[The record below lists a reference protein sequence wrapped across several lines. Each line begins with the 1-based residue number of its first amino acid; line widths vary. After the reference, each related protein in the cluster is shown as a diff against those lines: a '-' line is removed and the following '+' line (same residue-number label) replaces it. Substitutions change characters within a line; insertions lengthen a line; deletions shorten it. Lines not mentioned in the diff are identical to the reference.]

1 MLKIRCSAVGKIMT
15 PARSKSEVLSKT
27 CKTYIKQ
34 LAIEDYFNRKKEFTS
49 RYTTKGIEKERDSID
64 LVQDTSKWNFLYKN
78 EEQKENDYLTG
89 TPDVVTD
96 KVLLDVKSSWDIF
109 THAEHLLEDELQNKS
124 YYWQMQGYM
133 ALWRRKK
140 SYLIYCLP
148 NTPQH
153 IIEDEV
159 RRAVWNERKIDEDE
173 EIRSHVEHNNIFDD
187 LNVKH
192 RVKKFE
198 VKYNKDDVK
207 KLYEK
212 IEHCREY
219 YQSLINKFDNHIENT

>member
-1 MLKIRCSAVGKIMT
+1 MLKIRCSCLGLIMT

-27 CKTYIKQ
+27 AKTYIKQ
-34 LAIEDYFNRKKEFTS
+34 LAIENFFGRKKEFTS
-49 RYTTKGIEKERDSID
+49 RYLTKGIEQERESID

-89 TPDVVTD
+89 TPDVITD
-96 KVLLDVKSSWDIF
+96 KVLLDVKSSWDVF
-109 THAEHLLEDELQNKS
+109 THAEHLLEDELMNKR

-133 ALWRRKK
+133 ALFRRKK

-148 NTPQH
+148 NTPQD

-173 EIRSHVEHNNIFDD
+173 EIRNHVEHNHIFDD
-187 LNVKH
+187 LNDKH

-198 VKYNKDDVK
+198 VKYNKEDIQK
-207 KLYEK
+207 AYEK
-212 IEHCREY
+212 IGHAREY
-219 YQSLINKFDNHIENT
+219 YESLITKLENHAKES

>member
-1 MLKIRCSAVGKIMT
+1 MLKIRCSALGLIMT

-27 CKTYIKQ
+27 AKTYIKQ
-34 LAIEDYFNRKKEFTS
+34 LAIENYFGRKKEITS
-49 RYTTKGIEKERDSID
+49 RYLTKGIDQERESID

-78 EEQKENDYLTG
+78 EEQRENDYLTG
-89 TPDVVTD
+89 TPDVITD
-96 KVLLDVKSSWDIF
+96 KVLLDVKSSWDVF
-109 THAEHLLEDELQNKS
+109 THAEHLLEDELQNKK

-133 ALWRRKK
+133 ALFRRKK

-148 NTPQH
+148 NTPQD

-173 EIRSHVEHNNIFDD
+173 EIRNHVEHNHIFDD
-187 LNVKH
+187 LNDMH

-198 VKYNKDDVK
+198 VFYNKEDIQK
-207 KLYEK
+207 AYEK
-212 IEHCREY
+212 IEHAREY
-219 YQSLINKFDNHIENT
+219 YESLITKFENHVKES